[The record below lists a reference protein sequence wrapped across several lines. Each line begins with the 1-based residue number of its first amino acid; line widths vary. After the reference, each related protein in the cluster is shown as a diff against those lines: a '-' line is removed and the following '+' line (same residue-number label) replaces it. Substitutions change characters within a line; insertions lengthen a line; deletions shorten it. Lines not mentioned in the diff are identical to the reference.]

1 MSSNTLSLPAAT
13 GVGSR
18 ALPAAGLVVGTTV
31 ANVVAAIGIV
41 AAFDLSTDFEA
52 LQPGAIGGATLISTL
67 LGVATLVG
75 LRRMGPASADRR
87 YAIAVIV
94 GGLLSM
100 AGPASLAS
108 NDGSIVGW
116 SAGAVWAL
124 VPLHLIPMF
133 AALALPRLMPVPPTA
148 SNEG

>member
-1 MSSNTLSLPAAT
+1 MSSNTLTLPAAT
-13 GVGSR
+13 GTRRRFLPVG
-18 ALPAAGLVVGTTV
+18 GLLVGTTAV
-31 ANVVAAIGIV
+31 NVLAAVGIV

-52 LQPGAIGGATLISTL
+52 LQPAAIGGSTFISMLI
-67 LGVATLVG
+67 GVGMLAVM
-75 LRRMGPASADRR
+75 RRAWRAAADRR

-108 NDGSIVGW
+108 NDGSIAGW

-133 AALALPRLMPVPPTA
+133 AALALPRLAPNNATG
-148 SNEG
+148 SKD

>member
-1 MSSNTLSLPAAT
+1 MSSTTISLPTAT
-13 GVGSR
+13 GAQSRLLPVG
-18 ALPAAGLVVGTTV
+18 GLVVGTTAV
-31 ANVVAAIGIV
+31 NVLAAVGIV

-52 LQPGAIGGATLISTL
+52 LQPVAIGGATFISMLIG
-67 LGVATLVG
+67 LGMLAVMRRAWRAT
-75 LRRMGPASADRR
+75 ADRR
-87 YAIAVIV
+87 FTIAVIV

-108 NDGSIVGW
+108 NDSSIVGW

-133 AALALPRLMPVPPTA
+133 AALALPRLAPRAT
-148 SNEG
+148 STNSKG